1 MVIDIQGRALN
12 VKYIE
17 SVGEI
22 KREIVFKAF
31 YDYGETERY
40 EFYVYMVSGEKHKYT
55 AETKEMCD
63 SKRDEVI
70 ALMMAEEQ

>member
-1 MVIDIQGRALN
+1 MVVDIQGRALN

-22 KREIVFKAF
+22 KKEIVFKGF
-31 YDYGETERY
+31 YDYEETGKY
-40 EFYVYMVSGEKHKYT
+40 EFYVYMVSGKKHKCT
-55 AETKEMCD
+55 SETKEMCD
-63 SKRDEVI
+63 SKRNEVI

>member
-1 MVIDIQGRALN
+1 MIIDIQGRTLN

-22 KREIVFKAF
+22 KKETRFGAA
-31 YDYGETERY
+31 YDYEETGRY
-40 EFYVYMVSGEKHKYT
+40 EFYVYMVSGERHRYT

>member
-1 MVIDIQGRALN
+1 MCVDIRGRTLN

-17 SVGEI
+17 SVSEI
-22 KREIVFKAF
+22 KKEIVFKGF
-31 YDYGETERY
+31 FDYEETGEY

-55 AETKEMCD
+55 ADTKEMCD
-63 SKRDEVI
+63 SKRNEVI